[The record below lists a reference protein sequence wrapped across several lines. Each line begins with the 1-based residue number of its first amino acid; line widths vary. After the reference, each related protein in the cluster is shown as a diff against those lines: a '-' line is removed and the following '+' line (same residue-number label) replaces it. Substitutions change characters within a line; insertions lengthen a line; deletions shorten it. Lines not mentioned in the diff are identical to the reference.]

1 MKFKNI
7 KQDMKSRFQLNVD
20 VDKEQIK
27 EQITFEA
34 PSTSLVSQSKKWSYQ
49 KSMKL
54 AVGFMS
60 FVLLAVLSVF
70 LFQSLATQNPETVDD
85 PTTPNNPTN
94 PEDEYA
100 ENVDAVTI
108 YNSMESFSDFMELL
122 ETTFV
127 AQNLVEERNE
137 IVNSILILDN
147 IINQRQEALPV
158 FSSSLYNEDIRT
170 ISGTTYQL
178 TMETTYVKMDASNN
192 GESIVWV
199 DYKNGNYQA
208 QIEID
213 GGNIH
218 LAKQEEMIQFLLE
231 TDNKYW
237 YIEMED
243 VENIPTVAYFE
254 TDNVSTMY
262 RFFLEG
268 QSDWQVSS
276 ESENASLIPNSE
288 TLKGTMLP

>member
-7 KQDMKSRFQLNVD
+7 KQDMTSRFQLNVD